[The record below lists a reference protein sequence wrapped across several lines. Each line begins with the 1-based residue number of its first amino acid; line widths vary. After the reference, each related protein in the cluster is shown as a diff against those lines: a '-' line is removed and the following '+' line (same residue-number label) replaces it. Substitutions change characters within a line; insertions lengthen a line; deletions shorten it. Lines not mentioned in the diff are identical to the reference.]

1 MQTSQQQLFPLQM
14 LKTIAIFRHLQPNCL
29 IELVFPTIVSLTS
42 LLGQLSNQLL
52 AGLHGELKGIIE
64 LAL

>member
-14 LKTIAIFRHLQPNCL
+14 LKTTTIFRHLQPNCL
-29 IELVFPTIVSLTS
+29 IELALPAIVSLTS
-42 LLGQLSNQLL
+42 LLRQLSNQLL